1 MKPRFYV
8 FAIAFLAMVCAAGL
22 RAQGLEPIGGP
33 YTVDT
38 NTVVL
43 LHFDSTMVNEA
54 AAVGKTAPQAIK
66 HTTTPSKIYYIN
78 NTGVTGMGK
87 CVRLDNGAI
96 TDSTY
101 LTIPDTAALDLT
113 GSWTIEA
120 WANIFT
126 FGSGSADYRWVPR
139 VVMKPGDETFYVN
152 VNYGLEMWGDNRLFH
167 GGYHSMGDLYVSV
180 TSPNNMFVP
189 GEWVHLTF
197 IRDTA
202 RAFIA
207 VMVHD
212 KDKNLKSFLT
222 KGFAKNDPPHTNK
235 QAMHMGWAGAAGI
248 TNPSTD
254 SWLDGFL
261 DEVRVS
267 KVVRNFAGPPV
278 IQDVTILP
286 NQPTTAA
293 SYPVSMTVFPL
304 NAGGS
309 ITSVTLKYRIDTVS
323 AFSTVTLT
331 PAGNNKYTGAIPA
344 QTFGKFV
351 QYYYKC
357 TDNNSL
363 TSMFPSDAEA
373 TTNPT
378 RLSFGVYQPNTK
390 VLDLTFEEGPT
401 GTPIDH
407 STNNCTIITRVQKD
421 YSTDVPTGGGTY
433 SWQLKTHPGI
443 AIDSNWVEAK
453 SPFLAA
459 EEFTLDSW
467 IKADS
472 ADRHA
477 TRIIINPSAEADWN
491 NANFE
496 LSFRNGAG
504 GLPVFTAR
512 YWNNDGSGANV
523 LQDTIVGTAHIG
535 KWRHIILERSKT
547 TSKFAMVIKNE
558 NDVLMYKQIVDGI
571 KPPLMA
577 GAPLRVGR
585 SWFDA
590 SDNYYVAPFR
600 GRIDNVK
607 VYNYPQAG
615 ITTGVE
621 PGAGETSPWTFAL
634 AQNYP
639 NPFNPTTRIAFTLP
653 SAMQADLIVFD
664 VLGRQVKTL
673 VNEVRHA
680 GEHFVQWDGTNS
692 AGASVSSG
700 VYFCRLV
707 AGGNEKVTK
716 MMLMK

>member
-8 FAIAFLAMVCAAGL
+8 FAIAILAMVFAAGL
-22 RAQGLEPIGGP
+22 HAQALEPIGGP
-33 YTVDT
+33 YTLDT

-54 AAVGKTAPQAIK
+54 AAVGKTAPQAIR
-66 HTTTPSKIYYIN
+66 HTTNPSKIYFIN
-78 NTGVTGMGK
+78 NTGVPGMGK
-87 CVRLDNGAI
+87 CVRLDNGAS

-126 FGSGSADYRWVPR
+126 FGSGSTDYRWVPR
-139 VVMKPGDETFYVN
+139 VSMKPADETFYDGAN
-152 VNYGLEMWGDNRLFH
+152 WWMEMWGDSRSFQT
-167 GGYHSMGDLYVSV
+167 GYVAESGSYVT
-180 TSPNNMFVP
+180 TSSPANMFVP

-197 IRDTA
+197 IRDA
-202 RAFIA
+202 ERAFIA

-212 KDKNLKSFLT
+212 KDKNLKGFITQGFT
-222 KGFAKNDPPHTNK
+222 KGDKPRNTK

-248 TNPSTD
+248 TNPSVD
-254 SWLDGFL
+254 SWLDGFI
-261 DEVRVS
+261 DELRIS

-278 IQDVTILP
+278 ISDKAILA
-286 NQPTTAA
+286 NQPSTAT
-293 SYPVSMTVFPL
+293 SYPVSVTAFPL

-309 ITSVTLKYRIDTVS
+309 ITSAVLKYRIDTVS
-323 AFSTVTLT
+323 AFGTITLS
-331 PAGNNKYTGAIPA
+331 AGPNNTYTGAIPA
-344 QTFGKFV
+344 QAFGKTV
-351 QYYYKC
+351 QYYYKV

-363 TSMFPSDAEA
+363 TSVYPSNAEA

-378 RLSFGVYQPNTK
+378 RLSFGIYQPNSQ
-390 VLDLTFEEGPT
+390 VLNLTFEEGPS
-401 GTPIDH
+401 GVPVDH
-407 STNNCTIITRVQKD
+407 SPNACTIVTRVYRD
-421 YSTDVPTGGGTY
+421 YSTNVPMGGGTY
-433 SWQLKTHPGI
+433 SWLLSSHAGVTR
-443 AIDSNWVEAK
+443 DSDWVEAV
-453 SPFLAA
+453 SPFLAV
-459 EEFTLDSW
+459 EEFTLDFW
-467 IKADS
+467 VRADS

-477 TRIIINPSAEADWN
+477 VRIIINPSAETDWN

-496 LSFRNGAG
+496 ISFRNGAPG
-504 GLPVFTAR
+504 VPVYTAR

-523 LQDTIVGTAHIG
+523 LQDTVAGAAHIG
-535 KWRHIILERSKT
+535 KWRHIIIERKSST
-547 TSKFAMVIKNE
+547 GKFAMVIKNE
-558 NDVLMYKQIVDGI
+558 NDVLIYKQVVDGI

-577 GAPLRVGR
+577 GAPMRIGR
-585 SWFDA
+585 SWVDA
-590 SDNYYVAPFR
+590 GDPYYVGPFR
-600 GRIDNVK
+600 GRLDNVK

-673 VNEVRHA
+673 VSEVRHA
-680 GEHFVQWDGTNS
+680 GEHYVQWDGTNS

-707 AGGNEKVTK
+707 AGGNEKITK